1 MLPYARQHYE
11 TIESWE
17 VRLKA
22 EHPARERAY
31 QRDIVMTLPEH
42 EYRRRVAEA
51 SIPIKREPKALPD
64 ARTLNDEEYAL
75 ALAKAGYHRQSLR

>member
-1 MLPYARQHYE
+1 MLPYARQPYE
-11 TIESWE
+11 TLETWE
-17 VRLKA
+17 TRLQA

-51 SIPIKREPKALPD
+51 SLPIRRPVPIPD
-64 ARTLNDEEYAL
+64 ARTLDDSDYEA
-75 ALAKAGYHRQSLR
+75 AKAKLGFHTQSLMR